1 MTAEIEAGSPAN
13 VMATAFWADPKL
25 IVPPGWQPV
34 QVTRLQ
40 APPSELGRAD
50 WTLCEVNS
58 ESRLYRDSLS
68 AGLTFLGKTET
79 RKEAAGG
86 AENSNSLED
95 AWGSEKNVYWG

>member
-13 VMATAFWADPKL
+13 VMATAFWADHKL

-40 APPSELGRAD
+40 APPSELGKAD

-68 AGLTFLGKTET
+68 AGLTFLGKTEI
-79 RKEAAGG
+79 RKEASGG
-86 AENSNSLED
+86 ELRFSGQHMGL
-95 AWGSEKNVYWG
+95 